1 MRDEILLGAVGVV
14 CVAAMT
20 IAAFY
25 LTGENGTILAAAA
38 GAIGSIIGVVLGR
51 WSVTIGGTRGTERGT

>member
-1 MRDEILLGAVGVV
+1 MRDEIILGAVGVV

-25 LTGENGTILAAAA
+25 FTGENGTILAAAA
-38 GAIGSIIGVVLGR
+38 GSIGTIIGIVLGR
-51 WSVTIGGTRGTERGT
+51 ASVTFGGTRGTGHGT